1 MPTQVNSSSV
11 SGSTDAEFHVLSNDL
26 DDFISGGIGPDQ
38 ADVKIR
44 FEYISWDYQGKM
56 TDSVLAVKGT
66 CTPTD
71 GSNENKEFEVTWTVG
86 PKMSEV
92 NIINDGGNVNSK
104 ARAALTS
111 NSLWALFLHSLK
123 DIDPAIPKM
132 ANGAKG
138 IRELDGIECTIRRVK
153 QPEREGLAA
162 KNEKGY
168 DRTYYTCLKLV
179 AAPGETKRA
188 GHKAKPAANVAVP
201 GTVANAA
208 KPATNGKGSPD
219 ILEFIKTA
227 LANANGSIPLT
238 GATGLAKAVFV
249 IAKAAGQSTGEA
261 NNLGT
266 QASNSDFLIEQ
277 SMEHDLGWTVEGGVL
292 TQSPA

>member
-1 MPTQVNSSSV
+1 MPTQVNSSTSAP
-11 SGSTDAEFHVLSNDL
+11 TDAEFHVLSNDL

-44 FEYISWDYQGKM
+44 FEYVSWDYQGK
-56 TDSVLAVKGT
+56 TDPVLAVKGT
-66 CTPTD
+66 CTPID
-71 GSNENKEFEVTWTVG
+71 GSNENKEFEVLWTVG
-86 PKMSEV
+86 PKMSEI
-92 NIINDGGNVNSK
+92 NIVNDGGSVSSK
-104 ARAALTS
+104 ARTALTS
-111 NSLWALFLHSLK
+111 TSLWALFLHSLK
-123 DIDPAIPKM
+123 DIDPAIPKLP
-132 ANGAKG
+132 NGAKG
-138 IRELDGIECTIRRVK
+138 IRELDGIECTIRRIK
-153 QPEREGLAA
+153 QPERDNIAA

-188 GHKAKPAANVAVP
+188 GHKAKPATTSNTATSVKPAVA
-201 GTVANAA
+201 
-208 KPATNGKGSPD
+208 ATNGKSASPD

-227 LANANGSIPLT
+227 LANANSSIPLT

-277 SMEHDLGWTVEGGVL
+277 SMEHDLNWTVEGGVL